1 MLKGTSIKL
10 LTFASG
16 QLTEETIDD
25 VLIGEPTSSAPTD
38 QTDGRL
44 LGYTLGIPKG
54 DLHDWTDRLV
64 EFWGKRFRTSGYP
77 QQGIEANIPLRWGK
91 NIKVELV
98 DTSGICTVYDIKTYT
113 KHTYSYVC
121 IRDGR
126 GGTTVAQDGSR
137 VAGRLQVRIYA
148 PLTAQGDYIPQVGD
162 IIIPSACN
170 SVIDTTSEQ
179 TVSQSIKALR
189 SVYPQYAAV
198 VDVSRQYY
206 GTKPDIVI
214 EAR

>member
-1 MLKGTSIKL
+1 MLKGTAIKL
-10 LTFASG
+10 LTYADG
-16 QLTEETIDD
+16 QITEETIND

-54 DLHDWTDRLV
+54 DTHDWTDRMV
-64 EFWGKRFRTSGYP
+64 EFWGKRFRTAGYP
-77 QQGIEANIPLRWGK
+77 QQGIEDNIPLRWGQ
-91 NIKVELV
+91 NIKVEIA

-113 KHTYSYVC
+113 KHTYSNVC

-148 PLTAQGDYIPQVGD
+148 PLMTQGDYIPQVGD
-162 IIIPSACN
+162 IVIPCDCDA
-170 SVIDTTSEQ
+170 VIDTTSEQ

-189 SVYPQYAAV
+189 SAYPQYAAV
-198 VDVSRQYY
+198 TDVSRQNY
-206 GTKPDIVI
+206 GIKPDIVI

>member
-10 LTFASG
+10 LTYASG

-77 QQGIEANIPLRWGK
+77 QQGIEANIPLRWGQ

-98 DTSGICTVYDIKTYT
+98 DMTGTCTVFDNKTYA

-148 PLTAQGDYIPQVGD
+148 PLTVQGDYIPQVGD

-189 SVYPQYAAV
+189 SAYPKYAAV